1 MQELNEAVVRDRQ
14 AFGYLKHKIGYLKHK
29 KHSVH
34 IDLITKFLANIPPGG
49 GAVLDLG
56 CGPGPTT
63 KLLAGKG
70 FSVTAVDFSPE
81 SLRLNA
87 ESCAELSPPPTFVCA
102 DLRTW
107 QPERDVAEGLMM
119 SDFLQH
125 IGDAKTQK
133 AALSRYFS
141 GLKPG
146 GWFYLSFMNFNLKNR
161 IKGDREGVWSG
172 AIPYR
177 RMNAYEVAAMLPE
190 GVRPLAAQYANISHD
205 TRLDAV
211 LRRLPGAQ
219 WMARWALISG
229 RKL

>member
-14 AFGYLKHKIGYLKHK
+14 AFGYLKHK

-87 ESCAELSPPPTFVCA
+87 ESCAELSPPPTFVSPSYIC
-102 DLRTW
+102 L
-107 QPERDVAEGLMM
+107 PL
-119 SDFLQH
+119 LH
-125 IGDAKTQK
+125 
-133 AALSRYFS
+133 LSA
-141 GLKPG
+141 P
-146 GWFYLSFMNFNLKNR
+146 
-161 IKGDREGVWSG
+161 IC
-172 AIPYR
+172 
-177 RMNAYEVAAMLPE
+177 
-190 GVRPLAAQYANISHD
+190 
-205 TRLDAV
+205 
-211 LRRLPGAQ
+211 
-219 WMARWALISG
+219 G
-229 RKL
+229 RGSRNGT